1 MLPNTRLPT
10 QGPSSI
16 ILWPSVT
23 QGNASSSLYSV
34 WTSPPQLPGNNQI
47 HSAGAMEQL
56 KSLQCNLLSKASLH
70 SQIWLPLNQTTS
82 RTIRS
87 PPPEHP
93 AASVVSENLR
103 TYQSQ
108 PLCGP
113 GPPSPRRPQTALPHL
128 QSRILQLLTARHVAR
143 GSIVGYLQSNFPSS
157 PSSVAD
163 WTQDT
168 ILIHTWL
175 PTSSVEE

>member
-1 MLPNTRLPT
+1 MPLALVAATDSHSPLHR
-10 QGPSSI
+10 GV
-16 ILWPSVT
+16 WPSVT

-34 WTSPPQLPGNNQI
+34 WTSPPQLPGNN
-47 HSAGAMEQL
+47 
-56 KSLQCNLLSKASLH
+56 
-70 SQIWLPLNQTTS
+70 QIWLPLNQTTS